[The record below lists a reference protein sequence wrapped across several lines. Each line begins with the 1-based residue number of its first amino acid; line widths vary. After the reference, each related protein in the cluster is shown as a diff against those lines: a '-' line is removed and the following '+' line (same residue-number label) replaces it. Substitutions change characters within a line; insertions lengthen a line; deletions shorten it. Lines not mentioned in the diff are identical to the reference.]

1 MGLHPVKM
9 IIIKDGPA
17 VSVDDFLKTLRIHPW
32 EGPHD

>member
-32 EGPHD
+32 ERPHD